1 MCSWASP
8 PSHRH
13 PPPPPPVLGADCR
26 LSIGASTSNARV
38 TGLSPL
44 LYCRF
49 QPVPGPLPAQLVSMG
64 SLTSL
69 PIRSCP
75 PCLRWTVVQTDLPY
89 GEELGKKS
97 NLGSTG
103 NCKNIGESWVDE
115 RSLLLSKPAHP
126 EGTPGVGGDESRGLT
141 STPKVPTLLLIFL
154 PL

>member
-1 MCSWASP
+1 MCSWGSP
-8 PSHRH
+8 PSHH
-13 PPPPPPVLGADCR
+13 PVLGAHCR
-26 LSIGASTSNARV
+26 LSIGASTSNPRV

-44 LYCRF
+44 LDCPF

-64 SLTSL
+64 VSHSPLTSL

-75 PCLRWTVVQTDLPY
+75 PCLRWTVIQTDLPY
-89 GEELGKKS
+89 GEKLGKKS

-141 STPKVPTLLLIFL
+141 STSKVPTLLLIFL